1 MGAKAQYDTMNSLLN
16 LRNEIGLL
24 GVVKLPE
31 FTQTIAIMAEEKQL
45 DEIIRYYFETTENE
59 NVLCQPE
66 NFKELTYRMWI
77 LSKRNQVDMELFQCI
92 YNNSYAI
99 LRNPEVK
106 ITILCTVL
114 SEGFLYKVAP
124 LELKIS
130 PIMYFV
136 IHNSVVLSIIQHIE
150 KCCAIRTKF

>member
-1 MGAKAQYDTMNSLLN
+1 MNTNTNIHSTEFLCHILMHMEISLFQVFQLLGPKAQSDIMNSLLN

-31 FTQTIAIMAEEKQL
+31 FTQTIAIMAEEKEL

-66 NFKELTYRMWI
+66 NFKELTYRMWT

-92 YNNSYAI
+92 YNNSHAI
-99 LRNPEVK
+99 LRNPEVFN
-106 ITILCTVL
+106 V
-114 SEGFLYKVAP
+114 
-124 LELKIS
+124 
-130 PIMYFV
+130 
-136 IHNSVVLSIIQHIE
+136 
-150 KCCAIRTKF
+150 